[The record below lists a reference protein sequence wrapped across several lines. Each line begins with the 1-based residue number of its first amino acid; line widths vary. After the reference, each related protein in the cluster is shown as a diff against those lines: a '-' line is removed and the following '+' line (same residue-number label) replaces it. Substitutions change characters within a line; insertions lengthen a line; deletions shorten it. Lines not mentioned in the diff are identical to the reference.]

1 MAVYDGWVRR
11 CQPFEKIMRQ
21 DMTLENELC
30 LLLLRRDLAAVRK
43 QTLELL
49 VSPLQWQ
56 LVLEKA
62 YQYEIAPLLYRQL
75 EILGFPSVPE
85 TIRTE
90 LENFLAV
97 NAIRNDL
104 LAKELAR
111 LLRLLVDAKI
121 PVMPL
126 KSTVLAE
133 TLYEDSAFRVC
144 TDIDLLVPTNNVI
157 AAHNLI
163 LSVGYHSQITQP
175 FFLNLL
181 ARYGKDCELMRE
193 DQLCTYLL
201 ELHWG
206 LLWGGRLER
215 DLLKNIWADAIRKSF
230 YGVPAF
236 ALSPDWEF
244 LYLAT
249 HAAKHGRLSLKWFVD
264 LDRFCSRGGLD
275 WASIKQKAERLGW
288 EDAVRDSLSACAY
301 LLGTPIDPAFAPAT
315 YQRWPRT
322 LDTAALEVPGGMFFL
337 FRLLKTP
344 AQKLRYLAIR
354 FLVPT
359 PADSRFLALPSS
371 LAFLYYV
378 LRPVRFAAK
387 AAWWLVRAGANRVAR
402 STRAS

>member
-1 MAVYDGWVRR
+1 
-11 CQPFEKIMRQ
+11 MRQ
-21 DMTLENELC
+21 DVTLENELC

-43 QTLELL
+43 RTQELL
-49 VSPLQWQ
+49 ASPLQWQ
-56 LVLEKA
+56 VVLEKA

-75 EILGFPSVPE
+75 ETLGFPRVPE

-90 LENFLAV
+90 LENFVAV

-133 TLYEDSAFRVC
+133 TLYEDPAFRVC
-144 TDIDLLVPTNNVI
+144 TDIDLLVPTNDVI

-163 LSVGYHSQITQP
+163 LSLGYHSQITQP

-193 DQLCTYLL
+193 DQLCIYLL
-201 ELHWG
+201 ELHCG
-206 LLWGGRLER
+206 LVWGGRLER
-215 DLLKNIWADAIRKSF
+215 DLLRSIWADAIRKSF

-264 LDRFCSRGGLD
+264 LDRFCSRSRLD
-275 WASIKQKAERLGW
+275 WASIKQKAQQLGW

-301 LLGTPIDPAFAPAT
+301 LLGTPSIPPLRQPRISAGLAHWTPQPWKCQEECFSCSGCSRRQLKSFAISPFVSWF
-315 YQRWPRT
+315 QPRRMASFSRCHPRS
-322 LDTAALEVPGGMFFL
+322 LSSITACGLFGSPLKLHGGVF
-337 FRLLKTP
+337 KP
-344 AQKLRYLAIR
+344 E
-354 FLVPT
+354 
-359 PADSRFLALPSS
+359 
-371 LAFLYYV
+371 
-378 LRPVRFAAK
+378 
-387 AAWWLVRAGANRVAR
+387 
-402 STRAS
+402 

>member
-1 MAVYDGWVRR
+1 VAVYDGWVRR

-43 QTLELL
+43 RTMELL
-49 VSPLQWQ
+49 ASPLQWQ
-56 LVLEKA
+56 VVLEKA

-133 TLYEDSAFRVC
+133 TLYEDPAFRVC
-144 TDIDLLVPTNNVI
+144 TDIDLLVPTNDVI

-163 LSVGYHSQITQP
+163 LSLGYQSQITQP

-193 DQLCTYLL
+193 DRLCAYLL

-206 LLWGGRLER
+206 LVWGGRLER
-215 DLLKNIWADAIRKSF
+215 DLLKNIWADAVRKSF
-230 YGVPAF
+230 HGVPAF

-249 HAAKHGRLSLKWFVD
+249 HAARHGRVSLKWFVD
-264 LDRFCSRGGLD
+264 LDRFCSRGTLD
-275 WASIKQKAERLGW
+275 WASIKQKAQQLGW

-315 YQRWPRT
+315 SQRWPHT
-322 LDTAALEVPGGMFFL
+322 MDTDALEVPGGMFFL

-354 FLVPT
+354 LLVPT
-359 PADSRFLALPSS
+359 PADGQFLALPSS
-371 LAFLYYV
+371 LTFLYYV
-378 LRPVRFAAK
+378 LRPFRFAAK
-387 AAWWLVRAGANRVAR
+387 AARWCLQAGVKSLRR
-402 STRAS
+402 FE